1 MTTAT
6 TAATGTS
13 LDVTLADGEE
23 SANILA
29 KLLKQHVDAI
39 VAADPGKVAAARR
52 INGKLGLY
60 STEPDARVTLVFD
73 GKGLAIKNGFD
84 DDLDAS
90 ITGPLKLQTE
100 TLTGQANPYAAM
112 LKRKLKVGFRWN
124 RPLFSL
130 VTYRFL
136 IVPPSLRPPKQA

>member
-1 MTTAT
+1 MTTIAT
-6 TAATGTS
+6 EAPRAS

-23 SANILA
+23 NANILA

-39 VAADPGKVAAARR
+39 VAADPAKATVARR

-73 GKGLAIKNGFD
+73 GKALAIKNGFD

-100 TLTGQANPYAAM
+100 TLTGQANPYVAM
-112 LKRKLKVGFRWN
+112 LKRKLKVGFVD

-130 VTYRFL
+130 VTYR
-136 IVPPSLRPPKQA
+136 